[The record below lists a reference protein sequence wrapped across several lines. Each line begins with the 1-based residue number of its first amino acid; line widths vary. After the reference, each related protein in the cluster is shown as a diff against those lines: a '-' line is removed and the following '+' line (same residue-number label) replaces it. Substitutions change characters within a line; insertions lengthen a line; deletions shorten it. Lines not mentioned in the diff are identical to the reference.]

1 MIQGTT
7 SSCSTSSNLLSSE
20 EKFLLYASRLNSAK
34 VANEKRISHTHMVEE
49 CTFTTKSVLDIE
61 DIHFSNFPLTARDY
75 QFQMAIQTRDSDF
88 RFY

>member
-20 EKFLLYASRLNSAK
+20 EKFLFDASRL
-34 VANEKRISHTHMVEE
+34 VANERRISDAHVEE